1 MGLNHQKI
9 GLSGHMIF
17 FPEVSPK
24 VANSKGNAM
33 TNQWLWGGI
42 QFAFFFWDAV
52 DVDPGLMFTLKGK
65 PFLVATD
72 DCRSLGV
79 IR

>member
-17 FPEVSPK
+17 SRGKPHSGQCKRKRDDKPM
-24 VANSKGNAM
+24 A
-33 TNQWLWGGI
+33 LGGI